1 MMRRARNLMYQ
12 QHESEADRND
22 KRAAEARL
30 RRLAM
35 SRGLVL
41 RKQRRLDKNAY
52 DYGRYRLYGP
62 NGIQVGNEGIAVF
75 GLSLDQVEEY
85 RITGK
90 MPVFPTKPLGQ
101 LCDQDPTAPGGWDPH
116 HPSSHIDGPLQPVAG
131 KALLVRTST
140 AERRAVLLLDSM
152 IGSYRALATESRSLP
167 KLSAYSWRIDVLV
180 KPVGWLGT
188 YRKSSE
194 SGLWLT
200 GRHSVHIRGI

>member
-1 MMRRARNLMYQ
+1 MRRARNLMYQ

-140 AERRAVLLLDSM
+140 AERRGRPAPRLDDWLVSRPRHRVAIASQAICLFM
-152 IGSYRALATESRSLP
+152 AHRCPGQARRLARYLP
-167 KLSAYSWRIDVLV
+167 KIQ
-180 KPVGWLGT
+180 
-188 YRKSSE
+188 
-194 SGLWLT
+194 
-200 GRHSVHIRGI
+200 